1 METKFRKLIDSLLTS
16 TQNYKIHWNKTSDS
30 NCYKTQING
39 NSIDIAMSSENTAP
53 WDFEDPAKEV
63 YSLYIYNKEAVCVEE
78 ISAKGNT
85 LDAIELIK
93 LHKAARRSFLKTNE
107 TVDEVLN
114 FLQGDQE

>member
-1 METKFRKLIDSLLTS
+1 MEIKFRKLIDSLLAS
-16 TQNYKIHWNKTSDS
+16 TQNYKIHWDKTSDS
-30 NCYKTQING
+30 NCYKAQING
-39 NSIDIAMSSENTAP
+39 NSIDIAMSSENIAP
-53 WDFEDPAKEV
+53 WDFVDPAKEV
-63 YSLYIYNKEAVCVEE
+63 YSLSIYNKEAVCVEE
-78 ISAKGNT
+78 ISARGNT

>member
-16 TQNYKIHWNKTSDS
+16 TQKNKTSDS